1 MIEGKKATLISGSP
15 KAQSQPG
22 FVGKAIVKTSVS
34 YSIEHLRE

>member
-1 MIEGKKATLISGSP
+1 MIEVKKGNSSGSP